1 MMKSLENEHCYI
13 DVNFDKIELKVDV
26 EKALQLLSPRER
38 DIIERRFGLNDKPRQ
53 LLREIG
59 EDYHLTRERIREIE
73 AKAIRKLRHPR
84 TNLVHCW
91 RV

>member
-1 MMKSLENEHCYI
+1 MDKVEYCYI
-13 DVNFDKIELKVDV
+13 DVNLDNIELKADV
-26 EKALQLLSPRER
+26 ERALLQFLTPREK
-38 DIIERRFGLNDKPRQ
+38 DVVERRFGLNDKPKQ

-84 TNLVHCW
+84 TNLVYCW
-91 RV
+91 RR